1 MGQLATYP
9 SVRKLREWTI
19 NGLIPGTSL
28 ATRRLQIEPSRIAGI
43 YMSGHQSKSEHEVQ
57 VVILSG
63 PESAER
69 AVFGFSSALAAAASG
84 VSVRVVLSM
93 YGAYW
98 AASTTGQGVSV
109 TDFPPVAELLE
120 QLAELKVP
128 LEACSTC
135 VDNFCPSPLD
145 DHGLRVLRHGIV
157 RIGLGVVAMRMA
169 SANTILC

>member
-1 MGQLATYP
+1 
-9 SVRKLREWTI
+9 
-19 NGLIPGTSL
+19 
-28 ATRRLQIEPSRIAGI
+28 
-43 YMSGHQSKSEHEVQ
+43 MSGHQSKAEHEVQ

-98 AASTTGQGVSV
+98 AASTSGQGVSV

-120 QLAELKVP
+120 QLVELKVP
-128 LEACSTC
+128 IEACSTC
-135 VDNFCPSPLD
+135 VDNYCPSPLD
-145 DHGLRVLRHGIV
+145 EQGLRVLRCGIV